1 METAFGDFHDSF
13 PPGEAMGAAAPEK
26 QEKTDEPERFVRY
39 ILWFYNKC
47 WGQAISLAPLL
58 KNKS

>member
-26 QEKTDEPERFVRY
+26 QEKTDEPRFVRFD
-39 ILWFYNKC
+39 I
-47 WGQAISLAPLL
+47 
-58 KNKS
+58 